1 MVYFF
6 ILREENDVDER
17 MKLGYYERQGY
28 EIGQL
33 KKAYD
38 YNIKHNLP
46 TTEIVQR
53 LEELEVP
60 VSFEPSMR
68 SRVNNNK

>member
-6 ILREENDVDER
+6 ILREENDIDER
-17 MKLGYYERQGY
+17 MKLSYHEHLGY
-28 EIGQL
+28 EVGQL

-60 VSFEPSMR
+60 VSFEPPR
-68 SRVNNNK
+68 RR